1 MSSKYS
7 LEAFNDD
14 MKQLG
19 GMIENFY
26 TNTSSEKNKHSVKS
40 KYKKHSKYQKGGEEP
55 TEEEPTGE
63 VEPSRDE
70 EGNDKKNNK
79 RKSKDIYDNTRRYR
93 VLTVDG
99 VIYPYY
105 RPYKGKEPKD
115 AAKKAG
121 KFICKKLKIN
131 KPCNIKF
138 ELKEITRGSDKR
150 TYGPYEGRYDK
161 TLKKPVLKKFP
172 GGKKFM
178 AYKNGVFVVKLAKK

>member
-26 TNTSSEKNKHSVKS
+26 TNTSGEKKKHYVKS
-40 KYKKHSKYQKGGEEP
+40 KSKKNYKHQKGGEDTES
-55 TEEEPTGE
+55 EEEP
-63 VEPSRDE
+63 SADE
-70 EGNDKKNNK
+70 EGNDKNDKKN
-79 RKSKDIYDNTRRYR
+79 KDISDDTRRFR
-93 VLTVDG
+93 VLTVNG
-99 VIYPYY
+99 EVYPYY
-105 RPYKGKEPKD
+105 RAYKGREPKN
-115 AAKKAG
+115 AAKTAG

-131 KPCNIKF
+131 KPCNIKY

-150 TYGPYEGRYDK
+150 TYGPYKGYYDT
-161 TLKKPVLKKFP
+161 TLKKPELKKFP